1 MFLHTTKNVFSV
13 FVNVNLTVG
22 NVIQI
27 KSRRRISVNMSA
39 KIW

>member
-1 MFLHTTKNVFSV
+1 MFFHATKNVFSV

-27 KSRRRISVNMSA
+27 KSGRRISVNMSA
-39 KIW
+39 KT